1 VKNLVN
7 QKNQLM
13 NHSGTTTKDVQE
25 KNLVTGQFAKVEC
38 PFFSVPNRAKDIL
51 LFAKFSDFV
60 IWFENRSSK
69 EETREE
75 EL

>member
-1 VKNLVN
+1 
-7 QKNQLM
+7 M
-13 NHSGTTTKDVQE
+13 NHSGTTTKDV
-25 KNLVTGQFAKVEC
+25 KKKSCHRQFAKVEC
-38 PFFSVPNRAKDIL
+38 PSVSFVPNHAKDIL

-75 EL
+75 DL

>member
-1 VKNLVN
+1 
-7 QKNQLM
+7 M
-13 NHSGTTTKDVQE
+13 NHSGTTTKDV
-25 KNLVTGQFAKVEC
+25 KKKSCHRSVRKSRVS
-38 PFFSVPNRAKDIL
+38 SVPNHAKDIL